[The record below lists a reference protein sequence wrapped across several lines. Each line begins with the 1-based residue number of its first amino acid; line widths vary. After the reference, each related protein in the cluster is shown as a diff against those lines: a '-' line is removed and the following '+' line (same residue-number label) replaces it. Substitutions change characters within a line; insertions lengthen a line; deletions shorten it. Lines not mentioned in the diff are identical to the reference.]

1 MTCPNCDSPLV
12 SFDVPPDLREYVPDT
27 QQSLA
32 ICSRCL
38 VLHPTEQDTHSDSDP
53 KSETESNTDH
63 SPDFGR
69 ISGSFPTGEAA
80 VPMALVLGLLE
91 SLALHRSE
99 IEHLLEHVE
108 RSGVDPLLVIDR
120 LARQGSVHPKWD
132 VNRRRH
138 QLEQFLD

>member
-1 MTCPNCDSPLV
+1 MTCPNCDSQLV

-32 ICSRCL
+32 ICPQCL
-38 VLHPTEQDTHSDSDP
+38 SLHPTEQDARSDSDP
-53 KSETESNTDH
+53 ETETETGH

-69 ISGSFPTGEAA
+69 ISGSFPTDEAA

-99 IEHLLEHVE
+99 IEHLLERVE

-120 LARQGSVHPKWD
+120 LERQGSVHPKWD